1 MGKHG
6 KTQKRQLESL
16 VIGPENW
23 RNSEKDR
30 LCEALKWPL
39 VFFPIVAIWLK
50 GSICGEAFLGTCPET
65 WISQKLMKIQSHELG
80 MLWDWVKLCDRF
92 IVIVYLDCS
101 F

>member
-1 MGKHG
+1 MRVLMVPGGRRMGKHG

-39 VFFPIVAIWLK
+39 VFFL
-50 GSICGEAFLGTCPET
+50 
-65 WISQKLMKIQSHELG
+65 
-80 MLWDWVKLCDRF
+80 
-92 IVIVYLDCS
+92 
-101 F
+101 

>member
-1 MGKHG
+1 LEKFW
-6 KTQKRQLESL
+6 KRQ
-16 VIGPENW
+16 
-23 RNSEKDR
+23 
-30 LCEALKWPL
+30 ALWSPQMATC
-39 VFFPIVAIWLK
+39 FFPIVAIWLK

-101 F
+101 FW